1 MNCVYIIIEKFTSPA
16 GNVEQTTV
24 CAALNEEEA
33 KHKVKYLNENV
44 IIPFG
49 FKGYTVKYEYTA
61 ISLETNPSWL
71 LDMK

>member
-33 KHKVKYLNENV
+33 KHKVENAV
-44 IIPFG
+44 IPFG

-61 ISLETNPSWL
+61 ISLETSPSWL

>member
-33 KHKVKYLNENV
+33 KHKVKYLNENA
-44 IIPFG
+44 IIPFR
-49 FKGYTVKYEYTA
+49 FQRLYCKIRIYCDF
-61 ISLETNPSWL
+61 S
-71 LDMK
+71 